1 VQREQVK
8 DLSRV
13 LAHILADCVQSGMRL
28 MVATITPP
36 DRTLSEDGTS
46 DLVARH
52 HVGHSNMRLVMRV
65 AVANQSTQGEV
76 QKT

>member
-1 VQREQVK
+1 VQHEQVK

-13 LAHILADCVQSGMRL
+13 LAHILSDCVQGGMRL

-36 DRTLSEDGTS
+36 DGTLSENGTS

-52 HVGHSNMRLVMRV
+52 HAGDSNIRLVMRV
-65 AVANQSTQGEV
+65 AVANQSIAAEA

>member
-13 LAHILADCVQSGMRL
+13 LAHILADCVQGGMRL